1 MAWCAVHPGGNDG
14 DMNNTRIPELRRDQ
28 GWTQEKLSFESGV
41 GLRTVQ
47 RLEAGQDASL
57 ESLALIANALS
68 VSVTD
73 LFQPSDEMDETDRL
87 ESLDRRVEEQQTARN
102 RTLRAWR
109 MLYIGVGIAV
119 TILSFPLGGAAAAII
134 IAYWSGGLIAI
145 MALQRIV
152 LEPRLDEKYPLS
164 RQLSR
169 AQKKRGRPVATE
181 NPSLTGPLPPRS

>member
-1 MAWCAVHPGGNDG
+1 MAWCAVDQGGNDG
-14 DMNNTRIPELRRDQ
+14 AMNNTRIPELRRDQ

-73 LFQPSDEMDETDRL
+73 LFQPSEEMDATDRL
-87 ESLDRRVEEQQTARN
+87 ESLDRRIEEQQAARK
-102 RTLRAWR
+102 RALRSWR
-109 MLYIGVGIAV
+109 MLYVGIGIAV
-119 TILSFPLGGAAAAII
+119 TILSFLPGGPGAAII
-134 IAYWSGGLIAI
+134 IAYWTGGLIAI
-145 MALQRIV
+145 IALQRIV

-164 RQLSR
+164 RHSQR
-169 AQKKRGRPVATE
+169 TQTTREKTVAT
-181 NPSLTGPLPPRS
+181 TQ

>member
-1 MAWCAVHPGGNDG
+1 
-14 DMNNTRIPELRRDQ
+14 MNNTRIPELRRDQ

-73 LFQPSDEMDETDRL
+73 LFEPAEEMDVTDRL
-87 ESLDRRVEEQQTARN
+87 ESLDRRVDEQQTARN
-102 RTLRAWR
+102 RVLRSWR
-109 MLYIGVGIAV
+109 MLYVGVGIVV
-119 TILSFPLGGAAAAII
+119 TILSVLLGGAGAAII

-145 MALQRIV
+145 IALQRIV

-164 RQLSR
+164 RQLTR
-169 AQKKRGRPVATE
+169 TQRKRGAPVLVE
-181 NPSLTGPLPPRS
+181 K

>member
-1 MAWCAVHPGGNDG
+1 MAWCVVQAGGNDG
-14 DMNNTRIPELRRDQ
+14 DMNITRIPELRRDQ

-87 ESLDRRVEEQQTARN
+87 ESLDRRIDEQQAARN
-102 RTLRAWR
+102 RALRSWR

-119 TILSFPLGGAAAAII
+119 TILSFLLGGAGAAVI

-145 MALQRIV
+145 IALQRIV

-164 RQLSR
+164 RQLNR
-169 AQKKRGRPVATE
+169 THKKRGRPVATE
-181 NPSLTGPLPPRS
+181 SPSLSGPLPPRS

>member
-1 MAWCAVHPGGNDG
+1 MAWCAVDPGGNDG
-14 DMNNTRIPELRRDQ
+14 AMNITRIPELRRDQ

-87 ESLDRRVEEQQTARN
+87 ESLDRRIEEQQAARN

-145 MALQRIV
+145 IALQRIV

-164 RQLSR
+164 RQLNRS
-169 AQKKRGRPVATE
+169 QKKRGAPVLTE
-181 NPSLTGPLPPRS
+181 K